1 MIDAAASSSPLVSV
15 LIVNYNSGP
24 NLARCLA
31 ALADQTMDDFE
42 VIVVDNGSADR
53 SVALIARAPTALTLD
68 LAGGNLGFAAGIN
81 RAAGQARG
89 RWLALLNPD
98 AFAAPGWLA
107 ALLSASGRYPAQVM
121 FASLQRQEA
130 APACL
135 DGAGD
140 P

>member
-1 MIDAAASSSPLVSV
+1 MIDAAAPSSPLVSV
-15 LIVNYNSGP
+15 LIVNYNSGS

-53 SVALIARAPTALTLD
+53 SVASIARAPTALTLD

-89 RWLALLNPD
+89 RWLT
-98 AFAAPGWLA
+98 APG
-107 ALLSASGRYPAQVM
+107 SMFSTGRRTVQPAV
-121 FASLQRQEA
+121 ADLR
-130 APACL
+130 
-135 DGAGD
+135 GRG
-140 P
+140 

>member
-1 MIDAAASSSPLVSV
+1 M

-42 VIVVDNGSADR
+42 VIIVDNGSADR

-98 AFAAPGWLA
+98 AFAAPAGWRLYYPPA
-107 ALLSASGRYPAQVM
+107 AVIR
-121 FASLQRQEA
+121 RR
-130 APACL
+130 
-135 DGAGD
+135 
-140 P
+140 